1 MDSATKMTPNKARKK
16 YSNMKATVNVGIQA
30 RSHKTYSEMK
40 VEDRMK
46 KIRMNT
52 ITEKQTSSQF
62 KSQHKSTYCER

>member
-1 MDSATKMTPNKARKK
+1 
-16 YSNMKATVNVGIQA
+16 MKATVNVGIQA